1 MCECH
6 IAVLKLSCSSMLTE
20 ATAMPGLLLY
30 VFPMLLEGYTL
41 DFYAL
46 VCLSHAFIIPFM
58 CWSSSHDALV
68 CHSHALLCICYALIW
83 FSGVIFLLLSILLLL

>member
-1 MCECH
+1 
-6 IAVLKLSCSSMLTE
+6 MLTE

-30 VFPMLLEGYTL
+30 VLPMLLEGYTL